1 MKIIGITKLTSKKGA
16 RMAKVQCER
25 AFSAQESTR
34 LELAAGKVI
43 EDIWLY
49 EPLMDRLDVSSVG
62 KDLEPVY
69 TFLGG
74 KPQISDIVIK

>member
-1 MKIIGITKLTSKKGA
+1 MKILGITKLKSKKGA

-25 AFSAQESTR
+25 PFSPDEIAR
-34 LELAAGKVI
+34 LELTAGKTV

-49 EPLMDRLDVSSVG
+49 EPLMDKVDISSVG

-69 TFLGG
+69 TFMGG
-74 KPQISDIVIK
+74 RPVISDVTIK